1 MSDLAA
7 NLIAVLHL
15 AYFIFIVAG
24 TVAILVRPRP
34 SWVLSWRF
42 RLTHLLAVYVV
53 LAENILNVPC
63 PLNVVQWSL
72 RSSAGGTTEATGGLG
87 ALLDWLLFHTISGDV
102 LDALYL
108 TLGILLPLL
117 LVVVPPKFRSARP
130 IEREASDGRLRSA
143 PSDLPPPSVKGRG
156 R

>member
-1 MSDLAA
+1 MTDLAA

-42 RLTHLLAVYVV
+42 RLTHLLSVYVV
-53 LAENILNVPC
+53 LAENLLNVPC

-72 RSSAGGTTEATGGLG
+72 RSSAGGTTEAIGGLG
-87 ALLDWLLFHTISGDV
+87 ALLDWLLFHTISGDT

-117 LVVVPPKFRSARP
+117 LVVVPPNYS
-130 IEREASDGRLRSA
+130 G
-143 PSDLPPPSVKGRG
+143 GRG
-156 R
+156 QSRENLEPGIAIQEGSRTTD

>member
-15 AYFIFIVAG
+15 AYFSFIVVG
-24 TVAILVRPRP
+24 TVAILVPPRP
-34 SWVLSWRF
+34 SWVLSWRI

-53 LAENILNVPC
+53 LAEDFLSVPC
-63 PLNVVQWSL
+63 PLNVVQWWL
-72 RSSAGGTTEATGGLG
+72 RSSAGGTSEATGGLDG
-87 ALLDWLLFHTISGDV
+87 LLDRLLFHTISGDV

-130 IEREASDGRLRSA
+130 IEREASDGGLRSA
-143 PSDLPPPSVKGRG
+143 PSDLPFREGVS
-156 R
+156 